1 MRVAIDED
9 LCRGHGVCV
18 SLCPEVFDLSDDG
31 YATVLVEEV
40 PAHHEDTV
48 RAAVVRCP
56 ERAITGG

>member
-31 YATVLVEEV
+31 YATVLVDEV
-40 PAHHEDTV
+40 PGAHED
-48 RAAVVRCP
+48 AVASAVKRCP
-56 ERAITGG
+56 ERAITLP